1 MIKLQAMVRHQKAA
15 LVPNA
20 ALQLTPQRAASLR
33 ISKEALITNMHLF
46 FVFVF
51 AKTRN
56 KL

>member
-46 FVFVF
+46 FVF